1 MLRQILP
8 DTEVLD
14 EMAITFKCH
23 CSRERVEQTL
33 VSLGRYELEQI
44 IEDDGKAEVVCHFC
58 NEAYSFNKTELQ
70 EILNQA
76 K

>member
-1 MLRQILP
+1 MLRRILP

-14 EMAITFKCH
+14 EMEIRFQCH

-33 VSLGRYELEQI
+33 VSLGKYELEQM
-44 IEDDGKAEVVCHFC
+44 IEEDGQAEVVCHFC
-58 NEAYSFNKTELQ
+58 NEAYTFNKEELQ

-76 K
+76 R